1 MEKGSNMIDPFYV
14 KSIIESIGSEN
25 NNLLEFPQNMQA
37 TTCAAYVNAGI
48 ALAYL
53 GYKGGAHI
61 LI

>member
-37 TTCAAYVNAGI
+37 TTCARLCKCRYCFSI
-48 ALAYL
+48 L
-53 GYKGGAHI
+53 GV
-61 LI
+61 

>member
-1 MEKGSNMIDPFYV
+1 MIDPAYV
-14 KSIIESIGSEN
+14 KSVCDALGAEN

-53 GYKGGAHI
+53 GYKGGEHI